1 MINTLAIYSS
11 TENAA
16 RTSFTYTIC
25 KNDLQTSQIIL
36 FMEYILVTQNKT

>member
-16 RTSFTYTIC
+16 GTSFTYTY
-25 KNDLQTSQIIL
+25 KNDPQTSQIIL